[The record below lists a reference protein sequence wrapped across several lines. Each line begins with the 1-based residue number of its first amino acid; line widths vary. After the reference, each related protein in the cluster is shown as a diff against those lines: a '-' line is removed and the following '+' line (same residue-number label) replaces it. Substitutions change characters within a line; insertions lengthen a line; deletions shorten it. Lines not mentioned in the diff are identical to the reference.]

1 MITDAEDTFKRWT
14 DFPGLVRKIFVRA
27 PDSLAT
33 KSTHLWETLEDAD
46 EGHYAAWLERA
57 EANSGN
63 RLTLERYECSLI
75 PENPGGKVTKTPNI

>member
-33 KSTHLWETLEDAD
+33 KSTHLWETLEYAD
-46 EGHYAAWLERA
+46 EGHYAARVERA
-57 EANSGN
+57 EANRGN
-63 RLTLERYECSLI
+63 RLTLERYDCFLI
-75 PENPGGKVTKTPNI
+75 LENPGGSVSGCAEG